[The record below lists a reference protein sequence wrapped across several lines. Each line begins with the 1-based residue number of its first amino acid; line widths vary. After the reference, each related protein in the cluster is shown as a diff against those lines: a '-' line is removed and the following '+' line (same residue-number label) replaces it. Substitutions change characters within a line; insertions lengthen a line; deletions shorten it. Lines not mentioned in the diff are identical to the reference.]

1 MPTVFRLL
9 LVLVLSLSFVRLHA
23 QDLKTNINKNKE
35 MDSLRNK
42 IDGAQDSVIFT
53 SKFIRYTNLRLLRDS
68 IQTLPL
74 DTTLRNFQYS
84 SVLIQPERP
93 TANLGNLG
101 LAAIPLLFEH
111 RKTIG
116 FDAGFHSLDWYK
128 VGPEDIT
135 YYVARTP
142 FTRLY
147 YVSAGLKEQVFQVT
161 HSQNVTK
168 NWNVGATYDR
178 IGANGFYAQ
187 QRGDHLNA
195 TLFSWYRSPNKR
207 YNLWVNAIFNTL
219 KASENGSTRND
230 SIFTAPP
237 TVSLTRE
244 AEEVRLRASRQ
255 IYRNSTFFLRQSYF
269 VGRIDSLVQDSV
281 QKILPTNKLTY
292 TLSYNR
298 NSYAFQKDEAD
309 DFSVLP
315 EGSYDRVFTNDS
327 VSVKHLQNEF
337 NYGFFLRARG
347 SSIIKNELKL
357 NAGLRV
363 DYYTFTQGSYG
374 ESGGQYNGYGTNFLN
389 STLLG
394 NAGYRFSNRI
404 DLNVDLQQIFQGR
417 NAGDFLYEAK
427 SNVLIGKSAGRI
439 VLGAYLQ
446 NKSPEEVYNTFLGNH
461 YSWRNNGF
469 ERTKIANLSFQYL
482 NDKYNFKATADYYL
496 ISNYLYFE
504 RGAFVNGFIS
514 PQQAAQ
520 DINLLKIT
528 ASKKVTFGKFNLD
541 LFIAYQKNSNEN
553 VLRTPE
559 FYTFNSLYLNQ
570 TLFKVL
576 KTNLGFD
583 VRYNTAYRAYS
594 YTPGISQ
601 FYIGPDVTFSTYP
614 IVDVFLKANLKR
626 ANLFVKYDYANQ
638 KLFTNGFYTV
648 NRYPM
653 QDALLKFG
661 VSWNFYD

>member
-1 MPTVFRLL
+1 MLFFLLTVSGLY
-9 LVLVLSLSFVRLHA
+9 VRA

-53 SKFIRYTNLRLLRDS
+53 SKFIRYTTLRLLRDS

-93 TANLGNLG
+93 TINLGNLG
-101 LAAIPLLFEH
+101 LAATPLLFEP
-111 RKTIG
+111 RKNIG
-116 FDAGFHSLDWYK
+116 FDPGFHSLDWYR
-128 VGPEDIT
+128 VTPEDVT

-147 YVSAGLKEQVFQVT
+147 YVSGGLKEQVFQVT

-178 IGANGFYAQ
+178 IGANGFYAK

-195 TLFSWYRSPNKR
+195 TVFSWYRSPNKR
-207 YNLWVNAIFNTL
+207 YNVWVNAIFNTL
-219 KASENGSTRND
+219 KAAENGSTRND

-237 TVSLTRE
+237 VVSLTRE
-244 AEEVRLRASRQ
+244 AEDVRLQSARQ
-255 IYRNSTFFLRQSYF
+255 IYRNTTFFIRQSYF
-269 VGRIDSLVQDSV
+269 VGRIDSLMQDSV

-292 TLSYNR
+292 TLAYNR
-298 NSYAFQKDEAD
+298 NSYAFQKNDAD

-315 EGSYDRVFTNDS
+315 QGSFNSIFTNDS

-357 NAGLRV
+357 NAGLRI
-363 DYYTFTQGSYG
+363 DYYNFTQGSYG
-374 ESGGQYNGYGTNFLN
+374 PQSAVYDRYGSSFLN
-389 STLLG
+389 TTLLG

-404 DLNVDLQQIFQGR
+404 DLTVDLQQIFQGR
-417 NAGDFLYEAK
+417 NAGDFLYEAQ
-427 SNVLIGKSAGRI
+427 SNLLLGKAAGRI

-446 NKSPEEVYNTFLGNH
+446 NKSPEELYNNFLGNH
-461 YSWRNNGF
+461 YRWRNNAF
-469 ERTKIANLSFQYL
+469 DRMKVANLSFQYL
-482 NDKYNFKATADYYL
+482 NSKYGFKATAEYFL
-496 ISNYLYFE
+496 VSNYLYFE
-504 RGAFVNGFIS
+504 RGAFVNGYVM
-514 PQQAAQ
+514 PQQAAG

-528 ASKKVTFGKFNLD
+528 ASKKISFGKFNLD
-541 LFIAYQKNSNEN
+541 VFLAYQKNSNETI
-553 VLRTPE
+553 VRTPE
-559 FYTFNSLYLNQ
+559 FYTFNSFYLNQ
-570 TLFKVL
+570 TFFKVL
-576 KTNLGFD
+576 KTNIGFD
-583 VRYNTAYRAYS
+583 VRYNTAYTNYS
-594 YTPGISQ
+594 YAPGISQ
-601 FYIGPDVTFSTYP
+601 FYVGPDIMFSSYP
-614 IVDVFLKANLKR
+614 VVDVFLKANLKR

-638 KLFTNGFYTV
+638 NLFSNGFYTV